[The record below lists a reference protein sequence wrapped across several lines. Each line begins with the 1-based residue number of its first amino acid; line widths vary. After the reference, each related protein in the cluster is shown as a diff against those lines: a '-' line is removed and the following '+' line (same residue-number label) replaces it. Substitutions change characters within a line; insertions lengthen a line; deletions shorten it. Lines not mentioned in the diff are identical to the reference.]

1 MHDNYDYDI
10 FPINKNI
17 VLIKKTARQ
26 TYDAMYWDILTNFLT
41 DYTD

>member
-17 VLIKKTARQ
+17 VLIKKQRDRHTMLCIG
-26 TYDAMYWDILTNFLT
+26 TF
-41 DYTD
+41 